1 METLSSELIQ
11 KRDQLLNKFDHLS
24 LEELSITIK
33 QFIISETDEL
43 SKIAFLAAR
52 VTVVNKRL
60 QSILNNE
67 ITNDNQSYNNV
78 IKSDNIIKNI
88 LDNASTK
95 NNNIPLEWVRVQI
108 KETTEVNGVR
118 FPSGIQIDVTM
129 ADSKKIID
137 SGKAVLIG
145 SEESN

>member
-1 METLSSELIQ
+1 M
-11 KRDQLLNKFDHLS
+11 S

-33 QFIISETDEL
+33 QFLISETDEL

-78 IKSDNIIKNI
+78 IKPDNIIENI
-88 LDNASTK
+88 LDNTSTK

-129 ADSKKIID
+129 SDSKKIID

>member
-1 METLSSELIQ
+1 METLSSQLIQ

-33 QFIISETDEL
+33 QFLISETDEL

-78 IKSDNIIKNI
+78 IKTDNIIENI
-88 LDNASTK
+88 LDNTSTK

-118 FPSGIQIDVTM
+118 FPSGIQIDVTIS
-129 ADSKKIID
+129 DSKKIID

>member
-1 METLSSELIQ
+1 METLSSQLIQ

-33 QFIISETDEL
+33 QFLISETDEL

-67 ITNDNQSYNNV
+67 ISNDNQSYNNV
-78 IKSDNIIKNI
+78 IKTDNIIENI
-88 LDNASTK
+88 LDNTSTK

-118 FPSGIQIDVTM
+118 FPSGIQIDVTIS
-129 ADSKKIID
+129 DSKKIID

>member
-1 METLSSELIQ
+1 METLSSQLIQ

-33 QFIISETDEL
+33 QFLISETDEL

-78 IKSDNIIKNI
+78 IKPDNIIENI
-88 LDNASTK
+88 LDNTSTK

-118 FPSGIQIDVTM
+118 FPSGIQIDVTIS
-129 ADSKKIID
+129 DSKKIID

>member
-1 METLSSELIQ
+1 METLSSQLIQ

-33 QFIISETDEL
+33 QFLISETDEL

-67 ITNDNQSYNNV
+67 ISNDNQSYNNV
-78 IKSDNIIKNI
+78 IKTDNIIENI
-88 LDNASTK
+88 LDNTSTK

-129 ADSKKIID
+129 SDSKKIID

>member
-1 METLSSELIQ
+1 METLSSQLIQ

-33 QFIISETDEL
+33 QFLISETDEL

-78 IKSDNIIKNI
+78 IKPDNIIENI
-88 LDNASTK
+88 LDNTSTK

-129 ADSKKIID
+129 SDSKKIID

>member
-1 METLSSELIQ
+1 METLSSQLIQ

-33 QFIISETDEL
+33 QFLISETDEL

-78 IKSDNIIKNI
+78 IKTDNIIENI
-88 LDNASTK
+88 LDNTSTK

-129 ADSKKIID
+129 SDSKKIID

>member
-1 METLSSELIQ
+1 METLSSQLIQ

-33 QFIISETDEL
+33 QFLISETDEL

-78 IKSDNIIKNI
+78 IKTDNIIENI
-88 LDNASTK
+88 LDNTSTK

-118 FPSGIQIDVTM
+118 FPAGIQIDVTVE
-129 ADSKKIID
+129 DSKKIIE
-137 SGKAVLIG
+137 SGKAILIDDD
-145 SEESN
+145 

>member
-1 METLSSELIQ
+1 METLSSQLIQ

-33 QFIISETDEL
+33 QFLISETDEL

-118 FPSGIQIDVTM
+118 FPSGIQIDVTIS
-129 ADSKKIID
+129 DSKKIID

>member
-1 METLSSELIQ
+1 METLSTQLIQ

-33 QFIISETDEL
+33 QFLISETDEL

-78 IKSDNIIKNI
+78 IKPDNIIENI
-88 LDNASTK
+88 LDNTSTK

-129 ADSKKIID
+129 SDSKKIID